1 MFTQFSPFFAE
12 TEKMRQLEKIIL
24 ALIGN
29 RKWKLKTLDKVL
41 IEKGINTFKEEGS
54 LAKFLKKRPG
64 LFCIKDKYVWNLVY
78 LKKSSLEQEIFTET
92 EKMSQLEKNI
102 LALIGKNKWKIETLE
117 KTLIEKGINTFKPKG
132 TLSNFLTKRP
142 RLFCMKDNYVWNLLA
157 LNPIGGNNRNDVV
170 RIKIFEG

>member
-12 TEKMRQLEKIIL
+12 TEKMSQLEKTIH
-24 ALIGN
+24 ALIGKK
-29 RKWKLKTLDKVL
+29 KWKLKTLDKAL
-41 IEKGINTFKEEGS
+41 IEKGINTFKEKGT

-78 LKKSSLEQEIFTET
+78 LKKSSLEQEIFT
-92 EKMSQLEKNI
+92 
-102 LALIGKNKWKIETLE
+102 LIGRNKWKIETLE
-117 KTLIEKGINTFKPKG
+117 KTLIEKGIKTFKPKG

-142 RLFCMKDNYVWNLLA
+142 GLFSIKDNYVWNLLG
-157 LNPIGGNNRNDVV
+157 LNPISGNNRNDVV

>member
-12 TEKMRQLEKIIL
+12 TEKMSQLEKNIL

-54 LAKFLKKRPG
+54 LAKFLKKHPG

-78 LKKSSLEQEIFTET
+78 LKKNSLEQEIFT
-92 EKMSQLEKNI
+92 
-102 LALIGKNKWKIETLE
+102 LIGRNKWKIETLE
-117 KTLIEKGINTFKPKG
+117 KTLIEKGIKTFKPKG

-142 RLFCMKDNYVWNLLA
+142 RLFCM
-157 LNPIGGNNRNDVV
+157 
-170 RIKIFEG
+170 